1 LSIRQDATAFGAI
14 TGQQAVSFANGHPL
28 SKASPMGDQI
38 TISIW
43 LFVLLLAMAAWSVL
57 ERVLIPSSRW
67 FIRRRINRVI
77 DEISARLDIQIK
89 PFQLTKRQ
97 VLIDRLIYDPK
108 VVEAIQEIAREQ
120 DCPREIVQEKVMS
133 YAREIV
139 PSFNAYLYFRI
150 GYWMAKKIARLLY
163 RVRIGLVNDQQFAA
177 IDPESTVVFVINHR
191 SNMDYILV
199 AFLAAE
205 KTTLSYAVGEWAKIW
220 PLQTLI
226 RAMGAFFVRRDSHD
240 PLYRRVL
247 ERYVHMA
254 TKEGVC
260 QAVFLEGSLSR
271 DGLLRPPKL
280 GFLDYMLRSYDP
292 ENDRDIVFIPVG
304 VNYDRTLEDRS
315 LLRTLDPEAEKRSKW
330 FVIKTTCGFIGK
342 SIFLMILSRW
352 QRFGYAY
359 VNFGSPVSVRQYC
372 LDNGVSF
379 GKLERKTRFLEV
391 QRIANLFMGGIRQSI
406 PVLPV
411 SLVAAVMLESDHRGL
426 SASEVQT
433 KVSQLIATL
442 QKQGAHVYLSDE
454 NRVESIFNALNI
466 LQLRRLVRESAG
478 IYRLV
483 TGEAGLLA
491 YYANSIAHWLQLP
504 TDPRDMA
511 DQK

>member
-1 LSIRQDATAFGAI
+1 LS
-14 TGQQAVSFANGHPL
+14 GQV
-28 SKASPMGDQI
+28 

-43 LFVLLLAMAAWSVL
+43 LFIILIAVCVWAIL

-67 FIRRRINRVI
+67 LIRRRINRVI
-77 DEISARLDIQIK
+77 DEISSRLDIQIK

-97 VLIDRLIYDPK
+97 VLIDRLVYDPR
-108 VVEAIQEIAREQ
+108 VLEAVQQTARERE
-120 DCPREIVQEKVMS
+120 CPLELVQREVIS

-150 GYWMAKKIARLLY
+150 GYWIAKKIARLLY
-163 RVRIGLVNDQQFAA
+163 RVRIGITGDEQFSSV
-177 IDPESTVVFVINHR
+177 DPESTVVFVINHR
-191 SNMDYILV
+191 SNMDYVLV

-226 RAMGAFFVRRDSHD
+226 RAMGAFFVRRNSSD

-260 QAVFLEGSLSR
+260 QAVFLEGGLSR
-271 DGLLRPPKL
+271 DGRLRQPKL

-292 ENDRDIVFIPVG
+292 VKDRDIVFIPVG

-315 LLRTLDPEAEKRSKW
+315 LLRELDPGAEKRSSW
-330 FVIKTTCGFIGK
+330 FVIKTTCGFIWK
-342 SIFLMILSRW
+342 SLILMILSRW

-359 VNFGSPVSVRQYC
+359 VNFGNPISVRQYGKENS
-372 LDNGVSF
+372 LDF
-379 GKLERKTRFLEV
+379 KKLERRARFLEV
-391 QRIANLFMGGIRQSI
+391 ENLAGRLMEAIKQVV

-411 SLVAAVMLESDHRGL
+411 SLVATVLLESDQKGMR
-426 SASEVQT
+426 AFEVQT
-433 KVSQLIATL
+433 RVNRLIADL
-442 QKQGAHVYLSDE
+442 QDEGAHVYVSP
-454 NRVESIFNALNI
+454 RQPVESILNALNM
-466 LQLRRLVRESAG
+466 LVLRRLVQESQG
-478 IYRLV
+478 IYRTIPAESGVLS
-483 TGEAGLLA
+483 
-491 YYANSIAHWLQLP
+491 YYANAIAHWRHDFPGTKDSLH
-504 TDPRDMA
+504 
-511 DQK
+511 QKRKAGANNGV

>member
-1 LSIRQDATAFGAI
+1 MD
-14 TGQQAVSFANGHPL
+14 
-28 SKASPMGDQI
+28 DQI

-43 LFVLLLAMAAWSVL
+43 LFFLLLAISAWAVL

-108 VVEAIQEIAREQ
+108 VVEAVQETARER
-120 DCPREIVQEKVMS
+120 DCPREIVQGQVMS

-163 RVRIGLVNDQQFAA
+163 RVRIGLVNDQQFAS

-191 SNMDYILV
+191 SNMDYVLV

-226 RAMGAFFVRRDSHD
+226 RAMGAFFVRRNSSD

-260 QAVFLEGSLSR
+260 QAVFLEGGLSR

-280 GFLDYMLRSYDP
+280 GFLDYMLRSYDS

-315 LLRTLDPEAEKRSKW
+315 LLRALDPDAEKRSKW
-330 FVIKTTCGFIGK
+330 FVIKTTCGFICK
-342 SIFLMILSRW
+342 SIYLMVLSRW

-359 VNFGSPVSVRQYC
+359 VNFGKHISVRQYC
-372 LDNGVSF
+372 HDHGANF
-379 GKLERKTRFLEV
+379 GKLERKIRFLEV
-391 QRIANLFMGGIRQSI
+391 ERLAKQLMDAIRNSV

-411 SLVAAVMLESDHRGL
+411 SLVAAVMLESGHKGL
-426 SASEVQT
+426 SASEVET
-433 KVSQLIATL
+433 KVSQMIAAL
-442 QKQGAHVYLSDE
+442 QKQGAPVYVSPE
-454 NRVESIFNALNI
+454 NRVEFILNALNM
-466 LQLRRLVRESAG
+466 LQLRRLVRESEG

-483 TGEAGLLA
+483 PGEAELLA
-491 YYANSIAHWLQLP
+491 YYANAIAHWLQLP
-504 TDPRDMA
+504 A
-511 DQK
+511 DSHNVSDQRQTAGVI

>member
-1 LSIRQDATAFGAI
+1 ME
-14 TGQQAVSFANGHPL
+14 N
-28 SKASPMGDQI
+28 QI
-38 TISIW
+38 TISLW
-43 LFVLLLAMAAWSVL
+43 LFVVLLVISAWALL

-108 VVEAIQEIAREQ
+108 VVEAIQETARER
-120 DCPREIVQEKVMS
+120 DCPREVVQGQVVS

-150 GYWMAKKIARLLY
+150 GYWLAKKVARLLY
-163 RVRIGLVNDQQFAA
+163 HVRIGLVDDQQFAS

-191 SNMDYILV
+191 SNMDYVLV

-220 PLQTLI
+220 PLHTLI
-226 RAMGAFFVRRDSHD
+226 RAMGAFFVRRNSSD

-260 QAVFLEGSLSR
+260 QAVFLEGGLSR
-271 DGLLRPPKL
+271 DGRLRPPKL
-280 GFLDYMLRSYDP
+280 GFLDYMLRNYDP

-315 LLRTLDPEAEKRSKW
+315 LLRALDAGAEKRSKW
-330 FVIKTTCGFIGK
+330 FIVKTTCGFIAK

-359 VNFGSPVSVRQYC
+359 VNFGNHISIRQYC
-372 LDNGVSF
+372 RNHDLNF
-379 GKLERKTRFLEV
+379 GKLERKARFLEV
-391 QRIANLFMGGIRQSI
+391 QALANQLMDAIKKSV

-411 SLVAAVMLESDHRGL
+411 SLVAAVMLEWGHSGL
-426 SASEVQT
+426 SALAVEA
-433 KVSQLIATL
+433 KVSQRIAAL
-442 QKQGAHVYLSDE
+442 QNQGAHVYLPPE
-454 NRVESIFNALNI
+454 NRVESILNALNM
-466 LQLRRLVRESAG
+466 LQLRRLVRESEG
-478 IYRLV
+478 VYRLV
-483 TGEAGLLA
+483 IEEADLLA

-504 TDPRDMA
+504 STPPDGPA
-511 DQK
+511 